1 MKDENKAR
9 DVEQD
14 DESAEY
20 GEVLPPTPSPLLPRK
35 PEIDKLFEDF
45 TAEMNEY
52 IQQRAKEMFAD
63 DGQENE

>member
-1 MKDENKAR
+1 MKDKNSAR
-9 DVEQD
+9 DVEQE

-20 GEVLPPTPSPLLPRK
+20 GEVLPPTPSTLLPRK

-52 IQQRAKEMFAD
+52 IRQKAKEMFAD
-63 DGQENE
+63 DRQEDE